1 MWLGVGGAPVVSAD
15 GRPAKGTGARR
26 LSPEGQRILA
36 LENETVAGHTCKVIE
51 LDGPLDV
58 GRLRA
63 SVAERLPRAPK
74 LSMRLTEIDGAP
86 WWVPDPQIDID
97 AQVVESARSA
107 TADEAGFLA
116 TVSAIFA
123 QHLDR
128 SRPLWRIDVIPRMPG
143 GGSALVWRIHHALA
157 DGLTAMRMAGTVLWD
172 EQPAEGAASRALPGH
187 GRGSAHTLP
196 VRAGS
201 ASDSRAASAAGG
213 AAAAEHHRLDGLLS
227 AVREAPQ
234 PWLRSPF
241 DGHIDGRRAVA
252 FTTTGLGGLRQ
263 VAAATDGA
271 TVNDAVLAVVAGGLR
286 RWLEAHHGRLGTV
299 RVKVP
304 VSLHSPPLTPGDAGS
319 EPGNRDSFFCLDLPL
334 GSADPIERM
343 AAIRSATRVRKQGH
357 DAQHLDALMHR
368 LGSTPRLSRFAGR
381 ILAHPRSFALNVSN
395 VPGPRRPVRVLT
407 VPVRALYS
415 LAEIGEHH
423 ALRVAVVSLADS
435 LNFGL
440 VADPTLLDDVD
451 QLATD
456 MQAEAGALIA
466 SSRRED

>member
-74 LSMRLTEIDGAP
+74 LSMRQTE
-86 WWVPDPQIDID
+86 ID

-157 DGLTAMRMAGTVLWD
+157 DGLTAMRIAGTVLWD
-172 EQPAEGAASRALPGH
+172 EEPAEGAASRALPGH
-187 GRGSAHTLP
+187 GRGSANTLP

-201 ASDSRAASAAGG
+201 ASDSRAASATRG

>member
-1 MWLGVGGAPVVSAD
+1 MSAD
-15 GRPAKGTGARR
+15 GRPEKGTGARR

-86 WWVPDPQIDID
+86 WWVPDPQVDID

-157 DGLTAMRMAGTVLWD
+157 DGLTAMRIAGTVLWD
-172 EQPAEGAASRALPGH
+172 EEPAEGAASRALPGH
-187 GRGSAHTLP
+187 GRGSANTLP

-201 ASDSRAASAAGG
+201 ASDSRAASATRG

-286 RWLEAHHGRLGTV
+286 RWLEAHHGHLGTV

-304 VSLHSPPLTPGDAGS
+304 VSLHSPPLTPGDADS

>member
-201 ASDSRAASAAGG
+201 ASDSRAASATGG